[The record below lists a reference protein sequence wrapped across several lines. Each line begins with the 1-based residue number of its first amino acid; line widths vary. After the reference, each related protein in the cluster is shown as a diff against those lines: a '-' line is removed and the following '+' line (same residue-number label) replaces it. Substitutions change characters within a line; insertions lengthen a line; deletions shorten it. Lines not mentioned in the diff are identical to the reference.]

1 MNSTP
6 SPGRGFGRP
15 RTRFLASCAVTA
27 VLCGTAVSGVLHT
40 GASPRTT
47 PTAATTPQAPSTP
60 SAAPAGQ
67 VRALDFVAHP
77 DDDLYFMNP
86 DVRHSIADGAALTTV
101 YLTSGEADGRNVA
114 PHEEKVLAAE
124 GRLPAPDKPR
134 YAEARQNGILAAYAQ
149 MATHDPASPWRR
161 SVIGTAGGA
170 RAEVD
175 VLAAKPSVQLVWLE
189 MREAESVHGYA
200 PWSLHG
206 LWDGRTR
213 VIHSQLIAGSP
224 VTKPFTYTR
233 SQVVAT
239 LTGLLERYRPT
250 LVRTQDPT
258 PGANPKADH
267 QDHIYGA
274 RFVQAALARYAA
286 AVPFP
291 DRPHFTVQNYLG
303 YQSGAFAGVLAP
315 AAART
320 KLGTLKTY
328 AWTGRPDDCDST
340 AGCGDLKVAPNPSGY
355 HWSDDIRY
363 ARGNS
368 TSWTAVTP
376 HDGDWAFS
384 VLDGQLAVWHSAGPG
399 LGWNGPRLLPGT
411 GLDQGAEAAVLPDGR
426 VAVFASRTLIGFG
439 SAATHYTRELVY
451 TVERTAGGDAFTPW
465 SSLGAPATDST
476 EGTLAFSAPA
486 VTVGKDGRLSVYVRD
501 GDCTLRARTQTGS
514 GWTPWRRL
522 GGSNLHGDPVAATA
536 ADGTGYVFA
545 PTARSVLAWTTAGPA
560 RTAQRALPTGLPATT
575 LPLTAVADGD
585 GVRVWFREPESGE
598 VLTATAHT
606 GPGGLRFSTVS
617 GLGDTGGYGPVAGC
631 GGLLADRDG
640 DGTLAVTDGSGHRWQ
655 SGGPVFDGAP
665 SALCTS
671 GGPTVAVIGADAALH
686 TFPQTAGRGGL
697 VLTRTR

>member
-1 MNSTP
+1 MNTTP
-6 SPGRGFGRP
+6 SPGPAGRP
-15 RTRFLASCAVTA
+15 KTRFLISCAVA
-27 VLCGTAVSGVLHT
+27 GVLCGTAVSGACQA
-40 GASPRTT
+40 GASPRTA
-47 PTAATTPQAPSTP
+47 PTAAVAPQSP
-60 SAAPAGQ
+60 SAAAPGP
-67 VRALDFVAHP
+67 VRTVDFIAHP

-101 YLTSGEADGRNVA
+101 YLTSGEADGRNIGG
-114 PHEEKVLAAE
+114 HEEKVLAAE
-124 GRLPAPDKPR
+124 GRLPAPDKPL

-149 MATHDPASPWRR
+149 MATRDPASPWRR
-161 SVIGTAGGA
+161 SVISTAGGA

-189 MREAESVHGYA
+189 MREAESVHGNA

-213 VIHSQLIAGSP
+213 VIRSQLIAGSP

-239 LTGLLERYRPT
+239 LTGLLEKYRPT

-258 PGANPKADH
+258 PGKNPKADH

-274 RFVQAALARYAA
+274 RFVQAALDRYAA

-303 YQSGAFAGVLAP
+303 YQSGAFADVLDP

-320 KLGTLKTY
+320 KLGFLKTY

-340 AGCGDLKVAPNPSGY
+340 AGCGDLKVAQNPSGY

-384 VLDGQLAVWHSAGPG
+384 VLDGQMAAWHSAGPG
-399 LGWNGPRLLPGT
+399 RGWSGPALLPGT
-411 GLDQGAEAAVLPDGR
+411 GLDQGAHAVVLPDGR
-426 VAVFASRTLIGFG
+426 VAVFASRTLMGFG
-439 SAATHYTRELVY
+439 SAAAHYTRELVY
-451 TVERTAGGDAFTPW
+451 TVERTAGGDAFAPW
-465 SSLGAPATDST
+465 NSLGAPATGNT
-476 EGTLAFSAPA
+476 QGTLAFSAPA

-501 GDCTLRARTQTGS
+501 GDYTLRARTQSGS
-514 GWTPWRRL
+514 GWSPWRRL
-522 GGSNLHGDPVAATA
+522 GGSGLHGDPVAATA

-545 PTARSVLAWTTAGPA
+545 PTAGSVLAWTTGPGGA
-560 RTAQRALPTGLPATT
+560 PLRAVPTGLPATT
-575 LPLTAVADGD
+575 LPLTAVADGN
-585 GVRVWFREPESGE
+585 GVRLWFRRPQSGD

-606 GPGGLRFSTVS
+606 GPRGLLVS
-617 GLGDTGGYGPVAGC
+617 AVGDLGDTGGYGPVTGC
-631 GGLLADRDG
+631 GSLVADRDG
-640 DGTLAVTDGSGHRWQ
+640 TGTLAAGDGAGDRWAD
-655 SGGPVFDGAP
+655 GGPVFDGAP
-665 SALCTS
+665 AALCTS
-671 GGPTVAVIGADAALH
+671 DGPSVAVIGADAALH
-686 TFPQTAGRGGL
+686 ITDFPAAASASA
-697 VLTRTR
+697 